1 MKTQSRFATAILG
14 TTSIISLQWL
24 GVFHPIPATAGKAVD
39 VANNHQS
46 FLVSQATGSRI
57 RFVPPVTKNPRQSQG
72 AGSRGCAEETLGQN
86 LVTLLIPSQD
96 YIGQTISSHP
106 SFSWYLSQPVE
117 VPMQFTLVE
126 DKRGGGGKTIWEK
139 KIDSPQQG
147 MIHVEIPKDRPELL
161 PGKTYRWTVS
171 LVCNSVQP
179 SANRYLISYIER
191 VPITRALEQKLSATG
206 LNRNSLPKT
215 IPSGSGWEIRDLR
228 FSQGETPTGA
238 LVRTNA
244 AALRYRA
251 SLYAES
257 GLWYDAVAALTTA
270 LKQHPKDSLVQEDL
284 FSLFNQVGL
293 GDIAKQERQRLSQ
306 K

>member
-1 MKTQSRFATAILG
+1 MKTQSSCATAILG
-14 TTSIISLQWL
+14 TTSLVGLQLL
-24 GVFHPIPATAGKAVD
+24 GVFHPLPATARNTVD
-39 VANNHQS
+39 VASHHQS
-46 FLVSQATGSRI
+46 FLVSQATSSRI

-106 SFSWYLSQPVE
+106 TFSWYLSQPVE
-117 VPMQFTLVE
+117 VPIQFTLVE

-147 MIHVEIPKDRPELL
+147 MIHVEIPKDRPELV
-161 PGKTYRWTVS
+161 PGKTYRWTVT

-191 VPITRALEQKLSATG
+191 VPITAALEQKLSATG

-215 IPSGSGWEIRDLR
+215 IPSGSGLEIRD
-228 FSQGETPTGA
+228 
-238 LVRTNA
+238 
-244 AALRYRA
+244 RA
-251 SLYAES
+251 SLYAEL

-284 FSLFNQVGL
+284 LSLFNQVGL
-293 GDIAKQERQRLSQ
+293 GDVAQQERQRLSQ

>member
-1 MKTQSRFATAILG
+1 MKTQSSFATAILG
-14 TTSIISLQWL
+14 TTSIISLQLL
-24 GVFHPIPATAGKAVD
+24 GVFHPIPATAGKVVD

-106 SFSWYLSQPVE
+106 TFSWHLSQPVK

-126 DKRGGGGKTIWEK
+126 DKMGGGGKTIWEK

-147 MIHVEIPKDRPELL
+147 MIHVEIPKDRPELV

-179 SANRYLISYIER
+179 SANRYFISYIER
-191 VPITRALEQKLSATG
+191 VPITQALEQKLSATG
-206 LNRNSLPKT
+206 LNRNSFPKT
-215 IPSGSGWEIRDLR
+215 IPSGSGLEMRD
-228 FSQGETPTGA
+228 
-238 LVRTNA
+238 
-244 AALRYRA
+244 RA

-270 LKQHPKDSLVQEDL
+270 LKQYPKDALVQEDL
-284 FSLFNQVGL
+284 LSLLNQVGL
-293 GDIAKQERQRLSQ
+293 GNVAMQERQRLSQ

>member
-1 MKTQSRFATAILG
+1 MKTQSSFATAILG
-14 TTSIISLQWL
+14 TTSIVSLQLL
-24 GVFHPIPATAGKAVD
+24 GVLYPLPTTARNAVD
-39 VANNHQS
+39 VANNNQS

-106 SFSWYLSQPVE
+106 TFSWYLSQSVE

-139 KIDSPQQG
+139 KIDSAQQG
-147 MIHVEIPKDRPELL
+147 MIHVEIPKDRPELVL
-161 PGKTYRWTVS
+161 GKTYRWTVT

-179 SANRYLISYIER
+179 SANRYFISYIER
-191 VPITRALEQKLSATG
+191 VPITRALEQKLSAMG
-206 LNRNSLPKT
+206 LNRNSFPKT
-215 IPSGSGWEIRDLR
+215 IPSGSSLEIRDLR

-251 SLYAES
+251 LLYAES
-257 GLWYDAVAALTTA
+257 GLWYDAVAALTA
-270 LKQHPKDSLVQEDL
+270 AIKQYPKDSLVQEDWL
-284 FSLFNQVGL
+284 SLLKQVGL
-293 GDIAKQERQRLSQ
+293 GNVAMQEL
-306 K
+306 KGE

>member
-1 MKTQSRFATAILG
+1 MKTQSSFATAFLG
-14 TTSIISLQWL
+14 TTSIVSLQLL
-24 GVFHPIPATAGKAVD
+24 GVLYPLPTTARNAVD
-39 VANNHQS
+39 VANNNQS

-72 AGSRGCAEETLGQN
+72 AGSRGCGEETLGQN
-86 LVTLLIPSQD
+86 LVTLLIPSRD

-106 SFSWYLSQPVE
+106 TFSWYLSQPVE

-161 PGKTYRWTVS
+161 PGKTYRWTIS

-179 SANRYLISYIER
+179 SANRYFISYIER
-191 VPITRALEQKLSATG
+191 VPITPALEQKLSATG
-206 LNRNSLPKT
+206 FNRNSLPKT
-215 IPSGSGWEIRDLR
+215 IPSGSSLEIRD
-228 FSQGETPTGA
+228 
-238 LVRTNA
+238 
-244 AALRYRA
+244 YA

-270 LKQHPKDSLVQEDL
+270 IKQYPKDVLVQDDL

-293 GDIAKQERQRLSQ
+293 GDVAKQERQRLFQ

>member
-1 MKTQSRFATAILG
+1 MKTQSTFVTAILG
-14 TTSIISLQWL
+14 TTSIVGLQLL
-24 GVFHPIPATAGKAVD
+24 GVLNPLPTTARNAVD
-39 VANNHQS
+39 VANNNQS
-46 FLVSQATGSRI
+46 FLVSQATNSRI

-106 SFSWYLSQPVE
+106 TFSWYLSQPVE

-147 MIHVEIPKDRPELL
+147 MIHIEIPKDRPELV
-161 PGKTYRWTVS
+161 PGKTYRWTVT

-206 LNRNSLPKT
+206 LNHNSLPKT
-215 IPSGSGWEIRDLR
+215 IPSGSGLEIRDLR
-228 FSQGETPTGA
+228 F
-238 LVRTNA
+238 A

-270 LKQHPKDSLVQEDL
+270 LKQHPKDALVQEDL
-284 FSLFNQVGL
+284 LSLFKQVGL
-293 GDIAKQERQRLSQ
+293 GDVAKQERQRLSQ

>member
-1 MKTQSRFATAILG
+1 MKAQSSCATAILC
-14 TTSIISLQWL
+14 TTSLVGLQLL
-24 GVFHPIPATAGKAVD
+24 GVFHPLPATARNAVH

-106 SFSWYLSQPVE
+106 TFSWYLSQPVE

-126 DKRGGGGKTIWEK
+126 DKAGGGGKTIWEK
-139 KIDSPQQG
+139 KIDSAQQG
-147 MIHVEIPKDRPELL
+147 MIHVEIPKDRPELVA
-161 PGKTYRWTVS
+161 GKTYRWTVT

-179 SANRYLISYIER
+179 SANRYFISYIER
-191 VPITRALEQKLSATG
+191 VPITGALEQKLSAMG

-215 IPSGSGWEIRDLR
+215 IPSGSSLEIRD
-228 FSQGETPTGA
+228 
-238 LVRTNA
+238 
-244 AALRYRA
+244 RA

-270 LKQHPKDSLVQEDL
+270 LKQHPKDTLVQEDL
-284 FSLFNQVGL
+284 LSLLKQVGL
-293 GDIAKQERQRLSQ
+293 GNVAMQERQRLIR
-306 K
+306 

>member
-1 MKTQSRFATAILG
+1 MKTQSSFATAILG
-14 TTSIISLQWL
+14 TTSIISLQLL

-72 AGSRGCAEETLGQN
+72 AGSRGRAEETLGQN

-106 SFSWYLSQPVE
+106 TFSWYLSQPVE

-139 KIDSPQQG
+139 KIDSAQQG
-147 MIHVEIPKDRPELL
+147 IIHVEIPKDRPELV
-161 PGKTYRWTVS
+161 PGKTYRWTVT

-191 VPITRALEQKLSATG
+191 VPITAALEQKLSARG

-215 IPSGSGWEIRDLR
+215 IPSGS
-228 FSQGETPTGA
+228 A
-238 LVRTNA
+238 LEMRA
-244 AALRYRA
+244 RA

-257 GLWYDAVAALTTA
+257 GLWYDAVAALA
-270 LKQHPKDSLVQEDL
+270 AASKQHPKDSLVQEDL
-284 FSLFNQVGL
+284 LSLFNQVGL
-293 GDIAKQERQRLSQ
+293 GDVAMQERQRLSQ

>member
-1 MKTQSRFATAILG
+1 MKTQSSFATAILG
-14 TTSIISLQWL
+14 TTSIVSLQLL
-24 GVFHPIPATAGKAVD
+24 GVLYPLPTTARNAVN
-39 VANNHQS
+39 VASNNQS

-57 RFVPPVTKNPRQSQG
+57 RFVPPVRKNPRQSQG

-106 SFSWYLSQPVE
+106 TFSWYLSQSVE

-126 DKRGGGGKTIWEK
+126 DQAGGGGKTIWEK
-139 KIDSPQQG
+139 KIDSAQQG
-147 MIHVEIPKDRPELL
+147 MIHVAIPKDRPELVI
-161 PGKTYRWTVS
+161 GKTYRWTVT

-179 SANRYLISYIER
+179 SANRYFISYIER
-191 VPITRALEQKLSATG
+191 VPITRALAQQLSATG
-206 LNRNSLPKT
+206 LNRDSFPKT
-215 IPSGSGWEIRDLR
+215 IPSGSSLEIRDLR
-228 FSQGETPTGA
+228 F
-238 LVRTNA
+238 A

-270 LKQHPKDSLVQEDL
+270 IKQYPKDALVQEDL
-284 FSLFNQVGL
+284 LSLFNQVGL
-293 GDIAKQERQRLSQ
+293 GNVAMQESQRLIP
-306 K
+306 